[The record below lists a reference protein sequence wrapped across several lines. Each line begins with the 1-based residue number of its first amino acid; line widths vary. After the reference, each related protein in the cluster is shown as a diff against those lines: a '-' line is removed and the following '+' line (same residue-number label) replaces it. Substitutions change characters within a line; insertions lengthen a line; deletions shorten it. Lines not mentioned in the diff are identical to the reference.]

1 MKIALRNIKYV
12 TKLSLTL
19 FSLSQIL
26 ILQCQ
31 YSINMIVGLIW
42 CLLKCQSILSWW
54 NVIVKSKILDN
65 LLKIEFLLKDYF
77 TVHANSV
84 QFYYRT
90 KIIRHLYWEKL
101 NIHKTSIHNYFYFIK
116 RQTPSKKVYT
126 TKSLIQV
133 YVFEKTWLS
142 QKCKPKFFEN
152 RHPKIVTIIEWS
164 TKSFFRSK
172 NYQC

>member
-1 MKIALRNIKYV
+1 MRV
-12 TKLSLTL
+12 
-19 FSLSQIL
+19 
-26 ILQCQ
+26 
-31 YSINMIVGLIW
+31 
-42 CLLKCQSILSWW
+42 
-54 NVIVKSKILDN
+54 
-65 LLKIEFLLKDYF
+65 
-77 TVHANSV
+77 NSV
-84 QFYYRT
+84 QFNYRT

-142 QKCKPKFFEN
+142 QKCKPKFFEK

-172 NYQC
+172 NYHLSSIFRKRLDKQKNISKCILSLLSHIGFNAPYPKNKESPLWQNY

>member
-1 MKIALRNIKYV
+1 MEKVQACFHCSRPEWKLLYEILNMSRNF
-12 TKLSLTL
+12 LSL
-19 FSLSQIL
+19 FSLYL
-26 ILQCQ
+26 RYWFLQCQ

-54 NVIVKSKILDN
+54 NVIVKSQILDN

-77 TVHANSV
+77 TGHVNSV
-84 QFYYRT
+84 QFFYRT

-101 NIHKTSIHNYFYFIK
+101 NIHKTSIHTCNYFYSIK

-133 YVFEKTWLS
+133 YVFEK
-142 QKCKPKFFEN
+142 N
-152 RHPKIVTIIEWS
+152 MIES
-164 TKSFFRSK
+164 EM
-172 NYQC
+172 